1 MKQKAKGR
9 YFFMDERGKRIK
21 EYVEAHEQEIIGDLV
36 ELTKAQ
42 SPTTCKELADAC
54 GQKIRELVKERVG
67 IDGTIYPQEK
77 RGDHMSFT
85 LGEQKEQI
93 LMLAHFDTVWD
104 KDALP
109 LRQEGDV
116 LYGPGAYDMK
126 AGLVSAIWAMKICK
140 ELELPLQKRLCL
152 LCNSDEEV
160 GSGTSQALIEEKARE
175 SAAALCLEPSQGQT
189 GNLKTARK
197 GTGKYVVTVHGR
209 AAHAGNEPE
218 KGVSALEEA
227 ARISLFLHSLTD
239 LEKGTTV
246 NVGVSHGGTRANIV
260 AAQAEM
266 EIDVRT
272 WTMEEAQRIDGIIKG
287 LKPSR
292 EGITLKVEGDIG
304 RPALEFTPRNQ
315 QLFALAQKTAE
326 EMGLSVEGAFV
337 GGGSDGNFT
346 SALGIPTLDGLGAV
360 GQGAHAQYEQV
371 QLSAW
376 LERVALLTQLVT
388 RI

>member
-1 MKQKAKGR
+1 
-9 YFFMDERGKRIK
+9 MDEQGKRIK
-21 EYVEAHEQEIIGDLV
+21 EYVEAHGQEIIGDLV

-109 LRQEGDV
+109 LKQEGDV

-140 ELELPLQKRLCL
+140 ELELPLHKRLCL

-160 GSGTSQALIEEKARE
+160 GSGTSQALIEEKAKE

-197 GTGKYVVTVHGR
+197 GTGKYVVTVH
-209 AAHAGNEPE
+209 AMQYKDME
-218 KGVSALEEA
+218 
-227 ARISLFLHSLTD
+227 RI
-239 LEKGTTV
+239 
-246 NVGVSHGGTRANIV
+246 
-260 AAQAEM
+260 
-266 EIDVRT
+266 
-272 WTMEEAQRIDGIIKG
+272 IIYN
-287 LKPSR
+287 P
-292 EGITLKVEGDIG
+292 
-304 RPALEFTPRNQ
+304 PR
-315 QLFALAQKTAE
+315 
-326 EMGLSVEGAFV
+326 SVENISRRA
-337 GGGSDGNFT
+337 SIRQRLDADGPE
-346 SALGIPTLDGLGAV
+346 LYKRKRRWLDV
-360 GQGAHAQYEQV
+360 YKRQD
-371 QLSAW
+371 
-376 LERVALLTQLVT
+376 
-388 RI
+388 

>member
-1 MKQKAKGR
+1 
-9 YFFMDERGKRIK
+9 MDEQGKRIK
-21 EYVEAHEQEIIGDLV
+21 EYVEAHGQEIIGDLV

-109 LRQEGDV
+109 LKQEGDV

-140 ELELPLQKRLCL
+140 ELELPLHKRLCL

-160 GSGTSQALIEEKARE
+160 GSGTSQALIEEKAKE

-189 GNLKTARK
+189 GNMWSPFMA
-197 GTGKYVVTVHGR
+197 
-209 AAHAGNEPE
+209 
-218 KGVSALEEA
+218 
-227 ARISLFLHSLTD
+227 
-239 LEKGTTV
+239 
-246 NVGVSHGGTRANIV
+246 
-260 AAQAEM
+260 
-266 EIDVRT
+266 
-272 WTMEEAQRIDGIIKG
+272 
-287 LKPSR
+287 
-292 EGITLKVEGDIG
+292 G
-304 RPALEFTPRNQ
+304 RPMREMSRKRASAHWKRRPGSFCSSTALPIWRREPPSMW
-315 QLFALAQKTAE
+315 E
-326 EMGLSVEGAFV
+326 
-337 GGGSDGNFT
+337 
-346 SALGIPTLDGLGAV
+346 
-360 GQGAHAQYEQV
+360 
-371 QLSAW
+371 
-376 LERVALLTQLVT
+376 
-388 RI
+388 

>member
-9 YFFMDERGKRIK
+9 YFFMDEQGKRIK
-21 EYVEAHEQEIIGDLV
+21 EYVEAHGQEIIGDLV

-227 ARISLFLHSLTD
+227 ARIILFLHSLTD
-239 LEKGTTV
+239 L
-246 NVGVSHGGTRANIV
+246 
-260 AAQAEM
+260 
-266 EIDVRT
+266 
-272 WTMEEAQRIDGIIKG
+272 
-287 LKPSR
+287 
-292 EGITLKVEGDIG
+292 
-304 RPALEFTPRNQ
+304 
-315 QLFALAQKTAE
+315 
-326 EMGLSVEGAFV
+326 
-337 GGGSDGNFT
+337 
-346 SALGIPTLDGLGAV
+346 
-360 GQGAHAQYEQV
+360 
-371 QLSAW
+371 
-376 LERVALLTQLVT
+376 
-388 RI
+388 

>member
-1 MKQKAKGR
+1 
-9 YFFMDERGKRIK
+9 MDEQGKRIK
-21 EYVEAHEQEIIGDLV
+21 EYVEAHGQEIIGDLV

-42 SPTTCKELADAC
+42 SPTTCKALADAC

-218 KGVSALEEA
+218 KGVSA
-227 ARISLFLHSLTD
+227 
-239 LEKGTTV
+239 
-246 NVGVSHGGTRANIV
+246 
-260 AAQAEM
+260 
-266 EIDVRT
+266 
-272 WTMEEAQRIDGIIKG
+272 QRIDGIIKG

-360 GQGAHAQYEQV
+360 GQGAHAQHEQV